1 MTDATY
7 EIQDLDNCI
16 VFKITRQKKLNA
28 ITADILAGLTGCVE
42 TLEKENGGRGLI
54 VIGEG
59 EKAFCAGTDLFEV
72 QTMSREQSDAKT
84 DRARDLFVRINR
96 APFISIA
103 AINGLAFGG
112 GLELALACVFRISAK
127 HAQFAL
133 PEVKLGLI
141 PAYAGTQFLPLVVGP
156 SRALDMMVTGR
167 SVSVDEAFQMGLI
180 NRIVEGEKSLLDQAQ
195 DYLGSITQYSQIAVN
210 AIRDSVS
217 AAGLNVTESGLS
229 AERDNVIKAGKS
241 EDAKEGVNAFREKR
255 KAVFKHR

>member
-1 MTDATY
+1 MTESTY
-7 EIQDLDNCI
+7 TIEDQEGCI
-16 VFKITRQKKLNA
+16 VFRITRQKRLNA
-28 ITADILAGLTGCVE
+28 ITADILDGLTSCVE
-42 TLEKENGGRGLI
+42 TLEKESGGRGLI

-59 EKAFCAGTDLFEV
+59 DRAFCAGTDLFEV

-84 DRARDLFVRINR
+84 NRARDLFVRLNK

-112 GLELALACVFRISAK
+112 GLELALACVFRISAQ

-141 PAYAGTQFLPLVVGP
+141 PAYAGTQFLPAVVGP

-167 SVSVDEAFQMGLI
+167 SVPVDEAYQMGLI
-180 NRIVEGEKSLLDQAQ
+180 NRVATGDTPLLEQAKE
-195 DYLGSITQYSQIAVN
+195 YLSTITQFSQVAVN
-210 AIRDSVS
+210 AIRESV
-217 AAGLNVTESGLS
+217 AVAGMQITEEGLN
-229 AERDNVIKAGKS
+229 AERENVIKAGKS

-255 KAVFKHR
+255 TAVFKHR